1 MLIVTT
7 ENIPGHIVRRVLGP
21 VYGITVRSR
30 GAAGNFIAGLRTIF
44 GGEIVE
50 YTQMV
55 EDARRQAL
63 DRLSQNAY
71 SMGANAVVMVRY
83 DSSEISPG
91 INEVFAYGTAV
102 WIEELDR

>member
-7 ENIPGHIVRRVLGP
+7 ENVPNHVVRQVFGP

-30 GAAGNFIAGLRTIF
+30 GVAGNFIAGLRTIF

-63 DRLSQNAY
+63 DRLSQNAHA
-71 SMGANAVVMVRY
+71 MGANAVVMTRY
-83 DSSEISPG
+83 DSSEISDG

-102 WIEELDR
+102 WIDQVR

>member
-7 ENIPGHIVRRVLGP
+7 ENVPKHTVRQVLGP

-30 GAAGNFIAGLRTIF
+30 GAAGNFLAGLRTIF

-55 EDARRQAL
+55 EEARRQAL
-63 DRLSQNAY
+63 DRLSQNAHA
-71 SMGANAVVMVRY
+71 MGANAVVMTRY
-83 DSSEISPG
+83 DSSEISDG

-102 WIEELDR
+102 WIDQAR